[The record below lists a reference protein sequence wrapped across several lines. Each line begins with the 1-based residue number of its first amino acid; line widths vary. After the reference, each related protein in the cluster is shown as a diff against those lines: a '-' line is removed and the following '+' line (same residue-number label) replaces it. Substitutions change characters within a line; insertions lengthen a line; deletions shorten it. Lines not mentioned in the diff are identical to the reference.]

1 MNDSIFNPNYT
12 ITTAIEH
19 SLEEIDRNQ
28 WLIENMLLMPKHQ
41 AWLHR
46 EVRVRRSSG
55 TTRIEGA
62 TLDETAVRNLAGGGG
77 AGKLTEDERD
87 NINAIQAY
95 DFIDF
100 ISDQEDIPVDELV
113 IRQLNRYFIS
123 TASEMVTPG
132 AYRKGSNSVGDFR
145 TPDQGDVPGLMRSFA
160 LWLREDDGLHPVLKA
175 GIAHLHLVAIHP
187 FWDGNGRTA
196 RGLET
201 LMLQR
206 SPFGFRKLISIETVL
221 LNLKN
226 DYFSAIGRS
235 LGQEYF
241 QGYDST
247 PWLEFSATV
256 LKAASDD
263 LVATTTDWNRMMQH
277 GHDLWAAKGWP
288 PRHVDGYAFAVQT
301 GRITRSDYM
310 EITGVSPATA
320 SRDLNDMVNVGVL
333 RVEGKTRTRV
343 YYPLGLDAVN
353 TGGPPNEQLPLLV
366 D

>member
-1 MNDSIFNPNYT
+1 MIDSIFQPNYT
-12 ITTAIEH
+12 ITSAIEH
-19 SLEEIDRNQ
+19 NLEGIERNQ

-46 EVRVRRSSG
+46 DVQVRRSSG

-62 TLDETAVRNLAGGGG
+62 ALDETAVRNLTSGGM
-77 AGKLTEDERD
+77 AGKFTEDEQA
-87 NINAIQAY
+87 NLNAIQAY
-95 DFIDF
+95 EFIGF

-113 IRQLNRYFIS
+113 IRQLNRYFIV
-123 TASEMVTPG
+123 TASEMLTPG
-132 AYRKGSNSVGDFR
+132 SYRKGSNSVGDFR

-160 LWLREDDGLHPVLKA
+160 LWFKEDDGVHPVLKA

-201 LMLQR
+201 LLLQR
-206 SPFGFRKLISIETVL
+206 SPFGFRKLISTETVF
-221 LNLKN
+221 LNLKD
-226 DYFSAIGRS
+226 DYFSAIGRT
-235 LGQEYF
+235 LGQEF
-241 QGYDST
+241 SQGYDAT
-247 PWLEFSATV
+247 PWLEFSTRV
-256 LKAASDD
+256 VKTASDD
-263 LVATTTDWNRMMQH
+263 LVVMTTDWNRMMQQ

-288 PRHVDGYAFAVQT
+288 PRHVDGYAIAVQT
-301 GRITRSDYM
+301 GQITRGDYM

-343 YYPLGLDAVN
+343 YYPLDLEAVN
-353 TGGPPNEQLPLLV
+353 SGSKPGG
-366 D
+366 

>member
-1 MNDSIFNPNYT
+1 MNDSIFKPNYT
-12 ITTAIEH
+12 ITAAIEH

-46 EVRVRRSSG
+46 EVRIRRSSG

-87 NINAIQAY
+87 NINAIHAY

-132 AYRKGSNSVGDFR
+132 VYRKGSNSVGDFR

-206 SPFGFRKLISIETVL
+206 SPFGFRKLISIET
-221 LNLKN
+221 
-226 DYFSAIGRS
+226 G
-235 LGQEYF
+235 
-241 QGYDST
+241 
-247 PWLEFSATV
+247 
-256 LKAASDD
+256 
-263 LVATTTDWNRMMQH
+263 
-277 GHDLWAAKGWP
+277 
-288 PRHVDGYAFAVQT
+288 
-301 GRITRSDYM
+301 
-310 EITGVSPATA
+310 
-320 SRDLNDMVNVGVL
+320 
-333 RVEGKTRTRV
+333 
-343 YYPLGLDAVN
+343 
-353 TGGPPNEQLPLLV
+353 
-366 D
+366 